1 MSQPNSNDRDSI
13 YIDGQWVA
21 SSGTELI
28 EVENPATEQ
37 IIGRVPAGT
46 AADVDRAVTAARA
59 AFDGWAATSPEE
71 RAKYLSRL
79 HAALAS
85 RQEELAQTISA
96 EMGAPTK
103 LSHTVQAGLPLADI
117 AAAASAATAV
127 TWSEQVGNSTVVLEP
142 IGVVGAI
149 TPWNYPLHQ
158 VTAKLAYA
166 LAAGCT
172 VVLKPSELAP
182 LCSYLLFDAIHEV
195 GLPAGVVNL
204 VPGYG
209 ATVGEAIAAHP
220 DVDMVSFTGS
230 TRAGT
235 RVAEL
240 GAATVKK
247 IALELGGKS
256 ANVILPDADLR
267 RAVKV
272 GVGNCF
278 MNSGQTC
285 TAWTRMLVSDEQYDE
300 AVEIATE
307 AAAGYQ
313 TGDPLDPAT
322 RLGPLVSGAQRDRV
336 AAYIDKGVAEGARL
350 VAGGS
355 ENPHEQGHFVAATI
369 FADVTSDM
377 TIAQEEIFG
386 PVLSIL
392 RYSTEDEALRIANDS
407 VYGLAG
413 GVWSGDEDRA
423 KAFARRMRTG
433 QIDINGGAFNPAA
446 PFGGY
451 KRSGVGREL
460 GRYGVEEF
468 LQPKSLQL

>member
-1 MSQPNSNDRDSI
+1 MTDATNHNRDSI

-21 SSGTELI
+21 SSGSELI
-28 EVENPATEQ
+28 DVENPAIEQ
-37 IIGRVPAGT
+37 VIGHVPSGT
-46 AADVDRAVTAARA
+46 ADDVDRAVAAARA

-71 RAKYLSRL
+71 RGKYLSRL
-79 HAALAS
+79 HDALAS
-85 RQEELAQTISA
+85 RQEEVSLTILA
-96 EMGAPTK
+96 EMGAPLK
-103 LSHTVQAGLPLADI
+103 LAQAVQAGLPLADI
-117 AAAASAATAV
+117 ATAAGLAT
-127 TWSEQVGNSTVVLEP
+127 TIDWDEQVGNSRVVLEP

-158 VTAKLAYA
+158 VTAKVAYA

-172 VVLKPSELAP
+172 VVLKPSEIAP
-182 LCSYLLFDAIHEV
+182 LCSYLFFDAIHEV
-195 GLPAGVVNL
+195 GLPPGVVNL

-209 ATVGEAIAAHP
+209 QTVGEAIASHP
-220 DVDMVSFTGS
+220 DIDMVSFTGS

-247 IALELGGKS
+247 VALELGGKS
-256 ANVILPDADLR
+256 ANVILADADLK

-278 MNSGQTC
+278 LNSGQTC
-285 TAWTRMLVSDEQYDE
+285 TAWTRMLVSDAQYDE
-300 AVEIATE
+300 AVQLAADAAE
-307 AAAGYQ
+307 AYA

-322 RLGPLVSGAQRDRV
+322 RLGPLVSARQRERV
-336 AAYIDKGVAEGARL
+336 AGYIDKGVAEGARL
-350 VAGGS
+350 VTGGS
-355 ENPHEQGHFVAATI
+355 ERPHETGHYVSPTV
-369 FADVTSDM
+369 FADVTTDM
-377 TIAQEEIFG
+377 AIAQEEIFG

-392 RYSTEDEALRIANDS
+392 RYSSEDEALAIANDS
-407 VYGLAG
+407 IYGLAG
-413 GVWSGDEDRA
+413 GVWSADEERA
-423 KAFARRMRTG
+423 TAFARRMRTG
-433 QIDINGGAFNPAA
+433 QIDINGGSFNPAA